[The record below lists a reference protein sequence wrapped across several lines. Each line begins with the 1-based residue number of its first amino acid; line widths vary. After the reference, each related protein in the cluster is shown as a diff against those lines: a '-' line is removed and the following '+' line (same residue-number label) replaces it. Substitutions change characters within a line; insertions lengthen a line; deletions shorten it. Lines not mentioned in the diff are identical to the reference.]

1 MTARRIFRWICG
13 AAPLGRAG
21 RPRPARRG
29 DEAAPSRPGGRLR
42 PRGAAPPHL
51 LAALAALLMAAA
63 SMPAAVETVALPSQ
77 SPLVTFRIL
86 FKTGPASDPAGKEGV
101 ASLSAAMLAGGGSR
115 ELSYDQIVRAL
126 FPMAASIHSQVD
138 KEMTVFSGTTHLD
151 NLDKYYSL
159 LRAML
164 LDPGWREDDFR
175 RLKTDAINHLR
186 IELRGHNE
194 EELGKEALYLRI
206 YENHPYGHE
215 NIGTAAALEKM
226 TLDDLKDFYR
236 KHYTRSNL
244 VIGLAGGYPKEF
256 LEKVKA
262 DFSKLPEGAPQT
274 VKLPEPKAPQKLR
287 VRLLEKKD
295 ARATAISMGF
305 PIPVIRSSPDWP
317 ALLVMQSYLGQHRSS
332 KGRLY
337 HRLREL
343 RGLNYGDYAY
353 IEYFPR
359 GMSLMEP
366 EPNLG
371 RRQQIFQIWIRPVE
385 PQNGMFA
392 LRGAL
397 YELDK
402 LVREGIPKE
411 EFEGTRQFLS
421 KFVNLLTQTQS
432 ALLGYTIDSKYYG
445 TPEFNSYVKGAL
457 ARLTLDDVNRAIKKH
472 LRASDLDVVV
482 VTKDAQAMKDAI
494 VSGAPSSITYLSPKP
509 KEILEEDKIIG
520 RYELDTSSVDVVPAD
535 TVFEK

>member
-1 MTARRIFRWICG
+1 MSDRKVFPWNCG
-13 AAPLGRAG
+13 ASPHFLAVR
-21 RPRPARRG
+21 
-29 DEAAPSRPGGRLR
+29 SRPGGRLR
-42 PRGAAPPHL
+42 PRGAAPPFLAMLAVLLMTAWPL
-51 LAALAALLMAAA
+51 LAA
-63 SMPAAVETVALPSQ
+63 SVETVTLPSQ

-86 FKTGPASDPAGKEGV
+86 FKTGAASDPAGKEGV
-101 ASLSAAMLAGGGSR
+101 ASLTAAMLAEGGSR
-115 ELSYDQIVRAL
+115 EMSYDQIVRAL
-126 FPMAASIHSQVD
+126 FPMAASIRSRVD
-138 KEMTVFSGTTHLD
+138 KEMTVFTGTTHVD
-151 NLDKYYSL
+151 NLEKYYAL
-159 LRAML
+159 LRLML

-175 RLKTDAINHLR
+175 RLKTDAVNHLR
-186 IELRGHNE
+186 VELRGNNE
-194 EELGKEALYLRI
+194 EELGKEALYLRV

-215 NIGTAAALEKM
+215 NTGTVAALEKM
-226 TLDDLKDFYR
+226 TIDDLRNFYR

-262 DFSKLPEGAPQT
+262 DFSKLPEGEANA
-274 VKLPEPKAPQKLR
+274 VKLPQPKAPQKLR
-287 VRLLEKKD
+287 VRLLDKNT
-295 ARATAISMGF
+295 RATAISMGF
-305 PIPVIRSSPDWP
+305 PIPVTRSSPDWP
-317 ALLVMQSYLGQHRSS
+317 ALLVAQSYFGQHRSS
-332 KGRLY
+332 KGHLY

-359 GMSLMEP
+359 GMFLMEP

-402 LVREGIPKE
+402 LVREGMPKE

-432 ALLGYTIDSKYYG
+432 AQLGYSIDSKYYSI
-445 TPEFNSYVKGAL
+445 PEFNTYVKNAL
-457 ARLTLDDVNRAIKKH
+457 AKLTLEDVNRAIKKY
-472 LRASDLDVVV
+472 LRSTDLDAVVI
-482 VTKDAQAMKDAI
+482 TKDAQAMKDTI
-494 VSGAPSSITYLSPKP
+494 LSGTPTSITYLSPKP

-520 RYELDTSSVDVVPAD
+520 NYKLDTSSVEVVPAD